1 MKGMVVRIKVSGFE
15 NENVEKLTLKEEK
28 SGLLSVSTYLF
39 NKVVDGERENVLMRL
54 MGRFKS
60 LRYEDL
66 EEVYND
72 GCLVLWGK
80 MMDKEFK
87 LKEKSM
93 VGYLVRVCRN
103 IGMHYLRKVNEDI
116 ESLDRIMKRGYEVRE
131 DDERG
136 IEEIFDVMD
145 ERGNEDER
153 YEKLDRIWSKLKE
166 VDRMILESYYVDGYK
181 MEEIARRIGYKN
193 GNSVKSKKKKVLMKI
208 MDMMKV
214 ASERGQSDSSISSA
228 EREQARPKVKERADF
243 KDLPVAA

>member
-1 MKGMVVRIKVSGFE
+1 MIKIIKVSGFE
-15 NENVEKLTLKEEK
+15 NEDVEKLTLMEEK
-28 SGLLSVSTYLF
+28 SGLLGVSSLIF

-72 GCLVLWGK
+72 GCLVLWDK
-80 MMDKEFK
+80 MMDKEFM

-93 VGYLVRVCRN
+93 VGYLVRICRN

-116 ESLDRIMKRGYEVRE
+116 ESLDRIMERGYEVRE
-131 DDERG
+131 DDGRG

-153 YEKLDRIWSKLKE
+153 YEKLERIWSKLKE
-166 VDRMILESYYVDGYK
+166 VDRMILESYYVDGCR
-181 MEEIARRIGYKN
+181 MEEIAKRIGYKN

-208 MDMMKV
+208 MEMRD
-214 ASERGQSDSSISSA
+214 
-228 EREQARPKVKERADF
+228 RADF
-243 KDLPVAA
+243 KDLSVAA

>member
-1 MKGMVVRIKVSGFE
+1 MVVRIKVSGFE

-28 SGLLSVSTYLF
+28 SGLLGVSTYLF
-39 NKVVDGERENVLMRL
+39 NKVVDGERDNVLMRL
-54 MGRFKS
+54 MGRFKNLS
-60 LRYEDL
+60 YEDL

-72 GCLVLWGK
+72 GCLVLWDK
-80 MMDKEFK
+80 VMDKDFE

-93 VGYLVRVCRN
+93 VGYLVRICRN
-103 IGMHYLRKVNEDI
+103 IGMHYLRKVNEDV
-116 ESLDRIMKRGYEVRE
+116 ESLDRIL
-131 DDERG
+131 ERG
-136 IEEIFDVMD
+136 CERVYEDEGMEEFFDVMD
-145 ERGNEDER
+145 ERGIEDER

>member
-1 MKGMVVRIKVSGFE
+1 MIKIIKVSGFE
-15 NENVEKLTLKEEK
+15 NEDVEKLTLMEEK
-28 SGLLSVSTYLF
+28 SGLLGVSSFIF

-72 GCLVLWGK
+72 GCLVLWDK
-80 MMDKEFK
+80 MMDKEFN

-93 VGYLVRVCRN
+93 VGYLVRICRN
-103 IGMHYLRKVNEDI
+103 IGMHYLRKVNEEI
-116 ESLDRIMKRGYEVRE
+116 ESLDRIMERGYEVRE
-131 DDERG
+131 DDGRG

-153 YEKLDRIWSKLKE
+153 YEKLERIWSKLKE
-166 VDRMILESYYVDGYK
+166 VDRMILESYYVDGCR

-208 MDMMKV
+208 MEM
-214 ASERGQSDSSISSA
+214 
-228 EREQARPKVKERADF
+228 KERADF
-243 KDLPVAA
+243 KDLPAAA

>member
-1 MKGMVVRIKVSGFE
+1 MVVRIKVSGFE
-15 NENVEKLTLKEEK
+15 NEDVEKLTLKEEK
-28 SGLLSVSTYLF
+28 SGLLGVSSLIF

-72 GCLVLWGK
+72 GCLVLWDK
-80 MMDKEFK
+80 MMDKEFM

-93 VGYLVRVCRN
+93 VGYLVRICRN

-116 ESLDRIMKRGYEVRE
+116 ESLDRIMERGYEMKE

-136 IEEIFDVMD
+136 IEEIFDVMEEKGSENEIF
-145 ERGNEDER
+145 ER
-153 YEKLDRIWSKLKE
+153 LDMVWKKLKK
-166 VDRMILESYYVDGYK
+166 VDRMILESYYVDGCR
-181 MEEIARRIGYKN
+181 MEEIARRVGYRN
-193 GNSVKSKKKKVLMKI
+193 GNSVKSKKNKVLRRM
-208 MDMMKV
+208 MEMMK
-214 ASERGQSDSSISSA
+214 EG
-228 EREQARPKVKERADF
+228 EDF

>member
-1 MKGMVVRIKVSGFE
+1 MVVRIKVSGFE
-15 NENVEKLTLKEEK
+15 NEDVEKLTLMEEK
-28 SGLLSVSTYLF
+28 SGLLGVSSLIF

-72 GCLVLWGK
+72 GCLVLWEK
-80 MMDKEFK
+80 MMDKEFM

-93 VGYLVRVCRN
+93 VGYLVRICRN
-103 IGMHYLRKVNEDI
+103 IGMHYLRKVNEEI
-116 ESLDRIMKRGYEVRE
+116 ESLDRIMERGYEVRE
-131 DDERG
+131 DDGRG

-153 YEKLDRIWSKLKE
+153 YEKLERIWSKLKE
-166 VDRMILESYYVDGYK
+166 VDRMILESYYVDGCR
-181 MEEIARRIGYKN
+181 MEEIAKRIGYKN

-208 MDMMKV
+208 MEM
-214 ASERGQSDSSISSA
+214 
-228 EREQARPKVKERADF
+228 KERADF
-243 KDLPVAA
+243 RDLPVAA